1 MREALM
7 LGEDLARVLQKKVLE
22 NERSLELQRSTRSD
36 FERTLKE
43 LIGPPPE
50 KDWKEEWDQLNIEY
64 RLLMQVLDSGKGTQA
79 AGNGVCGLLERY
91 SGQNV
96 EG

>member
-22 NERSLELQRSTRSD
+22 NERSLELQTSTRSA
-36 FERTLKE
+36 FLRTLTE

-50 KDWKEEWDQLNIEY
+50 NDWKEEWGEINIECG
-64 RLLMQVLDSGKGTQA
+64 LLMQVLDLGKGT
-79 AGNGVCGLLERY
+79 
-91 SGQNV
+91 
-96 EG
+96 